1 MHHVPDGVLRRLVDE
16 PAAVPDRAAEHVQRC
31 RRCQAHR
38 DRVAHDA
45 HAARELL
52 SRLQPVPD
60 LDAAWERL
68 AGAEGSGGQ
77 VPHVPRRVRPR
88 RLVAPTGI
96 AVVSGALVAGV
107 AAAATLTV
115 VFSPTHVAPLPV
127 SKGDLQ
133 SLSGLLGSLAGT
145 TPHTWAYGTITSP
158 ARPEPVRAA
167 SLAAAESA
175 AGMTVAL
182 PTTLPAGVDA
192 TPRFLA
198 LPKSSVTVTFDAAA
212 GPSLAGSSLT
222 VTVGPGV
229 LAEYGGSGAL
239 TGTFADVPALAVA
252 TMERPTATS
261 TGATVAQ
268 LESFVLGRPGF
279 PRSLAQE
286 IRLLGNPEKVLPVPV
301 PSGMAETQTSVAGS
315 PAVLFGATGGGASG
329 VVWEHDGIVRA
340 VGGLLDRQ
348 DVLGVARQLG

>member
-16 PAAVPDRAAEHVQRC
+16 PMAVPDRAAEHVQRC

-52 SRLQPVPD
+52 ARPQPVPD
-60 LDAAWERL
+60 LDVAWERL
-68 AGAEGSGGQ
+68 AGTEGAAG
-77 VPHVPRRVRPR
+77 PHVPRRVRPR
-88 RLVAPTGI
+88 RLLAPTGV
-96 AVVSGALVAGV
+96 AVLSGVLVAGV

-127 SKGDLQ
+127 SKSDLQ
-133 SLSGLLGSLAGT
+133 SLSSLLGSLAGT
-145 TPHTWAYGTITSP
+145 TPNTWAYGTITSP
-158 ARPEPVRAA
+158 ARPEPVRTS
-167 SLAAAESA
+167 SLGAAESS
-175 AGMTVAL
+175 AGMTVTL

-198 LPKSSVTVTFDAAA
+198 LPRSSVTVTFDAAA

-222 VTVGPGV
+222 VTFGPGV

-239 TGTFADVPALAVA
+239 TGALVDVPALAVA
-252 TMERPTATS
+252 TMQRPTATS

-279 PRSLAQE
+279 PSRLAQE

-301 PSGMAETQTSVAGS
+301 PSGMTETQTSVAGS
-315 PAVLFGATGGGASG
+315 PAVLFGAAGGAASG
-329 VVWEHDGIVRA
+329 VVWEHDGIVRT
-340 VGGLLDRQ
+340 VGGLLDQQ
-348 DVLGVARQLG
+348 DVLDVARQLG